1 MQFTQKK
8 FFFPALALGVIVLGL
23 AVINQQSPPLKPSA
37 QRSTLVRVEQVQK
50 ALIAPEI
57 SGFGRVSP
65 KVNWKA
71 VAEVS
76 GKVVYRHPD
85 LEKGR
90 ILPAGTLIMEI
101 DPRDYE
107 LALARAKADLSSS
120 KAELAKMNLE
130 EESLEASLVIEQQR
144 LELSQKELERK
155 EDLFKKGILARS
167 DLDQERISYL
177 AQKSQTVSQQNQL
190 AVIPDSRRI
199 NEARVSINEARVDE
213 ARRQLANTRI
223 VLPVA
228 ARVASVD
235 AELGQAVGNQQQ
247 LAELHGIEVMEVEA
261 QVALHDMK
269 TLINSVG
276 AIPPEFSDITRLRVE
291 RLGLGA
297 SLLISSADYSYK
309 TSATL
314 ARISETIDP
323 NQGTVGVILE
333 ARQDYEALI
342 EKRQTPLVNGLFVE
356 ARLQGLEQQHLT
368 VPEGALHG
376 NTLYLLDD
384 EKRLKMV
391 TVRVLFRRGNAAA
404 VSGDIRAGE
413 LLVTNDL
420 VPAIPGM
427 QLRYAEDDPA
437 GTIRRGEEQ

>member
-1 MQFTQKK
+1 MQFSQKK
-8 FFFPALALGVIVLGL
+8 YFFLALALGVVILGL
-23 AVINQQSPPLKPSA
+23 AVSNRQSPPLKPSA
-37 QRSTLVRVEQVQK
+37 ERSTLVRVAPVEMQQ
-50 ALIAPEI
+50 IAPEI
-57 SGFGRVSP
+57 SGFGRVTP

-71 VAEVS
+71 VAEVT
-76 GKVVYRHPD
+76 GKIVYRHPD

-90 ILPAGTLIMEI
+90 ILPAGTLILEI

-107 LALARAKADLSSS
+107 LALARANGDLSSS
-120 KAELAKMNLE
+120 KAELAKINLE
-130 EESLEASLVIEQQR
+130 EESLKASLVIEQQR
-144 LELSQKELERK
+144 LELSQKELKRK

-177 AQKSQTVSQQNQL
+177 AQKSQTINLQNQL

-199 NEARVSINEARVDE
+199 NEARISINVAKVDE

-223 VLPVA
+223 ILPVA

-235 AELGQAVGNQQQ
+235 AELGQAVGSQQQ

-276 AIPPEFSDITRLRVE
+276 TIPPEFSDITQLRVDT
-291 RLGLGA
+291 LGLGA
-297 SLLISSADYSYK
+297 SLLISSADYNYE

-333 ARQDYEALI
+333 ARQDYKALI
-342 EKRQTPLVNGLFVE
+342 EKRQAPLANGLFVE
-356 ARLQGLEQQHLT
+356 ARLNGLKQQHMT

-384 EKRLKMV
+384 ENRLRLVNVK
-391 TVRVLFRRGNAAA
+391 VLFRRDNIAA
-404 VSGDIRAGE
+404 VSGDIREGD

-420 VPAIPGM
+420 IPAIPGM
-427 QLRYAEDDPA
+427 QLRYSDKDLA
-437 GTIRRGEEQ
+437 GTAQTGEEQ